1 MIRSPLDIVASLSS
15 PAYPDFL
22 IIPIQVREKNNKNSI
37 LRVHIRLSRPSLAE
51 QHPLPRQGGGGGSI
65 NININHEASLA
76 YPSRHSDQE
85 FILSSNLGLPP
96 SFGSAHVGETFSC
109 ALCANNEL
117 APGRTAGKQVTG
129 TKILAEMQ
137 TPSQSIPLALSG
149 AGGEGEEEKQEAD
162 EGPGSAL
169 QRIIRFDLK
178 EEGNHVLAVNVTYTE
193 TLSASGGATS
203 GRVRSFRKL
212 YQFLAQPCI
221 SVRTKATELAAV
233 EVPDKTHGPYG
244 RKSLV
249 RYALEAQLENVSDAS
264 IVLEEAKLQIKMPFK
279 STSLNWDA
287 EREEDPTVDNPVLN
301 PRDVLQVA
309 FLVEQI
315 DGETSGLEELR
326 NSLRRDGR
334 AVLGQLAIQWRT
346 GMGERGSLSTG
357 NLLTRKRGA

>member
-1 MIRSPLDIVASLSS
+1 MSFSS
-15 PAYPDFL
+15 
-22 IIPIQVREKNNKNSI
+22 KS
-37 LRVHIRLSRPSLAE
+37 RLSRPSLAE
-51 QHPLPRQGGGGGSI
+51 QHPLPRECAI
-65 NININHEASLA
+65 KVNHEAALA
-76 YPSRHSDQE
+76 YPSPHSDQE

-117 APGRTAGKQVTG
+117 QPGKTTTKQVTG
-129 TKILAEMQ
+129 MKILAEMQ
-137 TPSQSIPLALSG
+137 TPSQSIPLDLVG
-149 AGGEGEEEKQEAD
+149 AEDGSDGAREED
-162 EGPGSAL
+162 GGPGSAL

-193 TLSASGGATS
+193 TLSTSSGATS

-233 EVPDKTHGPYG
+233 EVPDKAHGPYG

-264 IVLEEAKLQIKMPFK
+264 IVLEEAKLQTKMPFK
-279 STSLNWDA
+279 ATSLNWDA
-287 EREEDPTVDNPVLN
+287 EREDNPSVDNPVLS

-309 FLVEQI
+309 FLVEQVE
-315 DGETSGLEELR
+315 GETSGLEELR
-326 NSLRRDGR
+326 ASLRRDGR

-357 NLLTRKRGA
+357 NLLTRRRGP

>member
-1 MIRSPLDIVASLSS
+1 M
-15 PAYPDFL
+15 
-22 IIPIQVREKNNKNSI
+22 
-37 LRVHIRLSRPSLAE
+37 
-51 QHPLPRQGGGGGSI
+51 
-65 NININHEASLA
+65 
-76 YPSRHSDQE
+76 
-85 FILSSNLGLPP
+85 
-96 SFGSAHVGETFSC
+96 GETFSC

-117 APGRTAGKQVTG
+117 VPGRTAGKQVTG

-137 TPSQSIPLALSG
+137 TPSQSIPLDLS
-149 AGGEGEEEKQEAD
+149 AAGEGEEGEEEED
-162 EGPGSAL
+162 DGPGSAL

-193 TLSASGGATS
+193 TLSTSGGATS

-212 YQFLAQPCI
+212 YQFLAQPCL

-287 EREEDPTVDNPVLN
+287 EREDDPTVDNPVLG

-315 DGETSGLEELR
+315 EGEISGLEELR
-326 NSLRRDGR
+326 TSLRRDGR
-334 AVLGQLAIQWRT
+334 AVLGQLAIKWRT